1 MEKIKIRKGKGNQS
15 TSFFVFKIVIFI
27 LFTIYAITLIY
38 PVIWGFLAS
47 LKSHYELMNLN
58 RNGLPKEWLFSNY
71 IDAFV
76 SISENQTSVLT
87 MLWNSIWYT
96 LGGTLLGVFVSS
108 MTAYVAAKYVF
119 PGRKIVYAVS
129 VFVMMLPIVGAMP
142 SQYRIYTA
150 LGIVNTP
157 LIVLTFA
164 AGVGFNFYRSVFFL
178 PTLSR
183 EYAERHS

>member
-1 MEKIKIRKGKGNQS
+1 
-15 TSFFVFKIVIFI
+15 
-27 LFTIYAITLIY
+27 
-38 PVIWGFLAS
+38 
-47 LKSHYELMNLN
+47 MNLN

-119 PGRKIVYAVS
+119 PGRKNRLCGFRFRHDASDCRRDAFAV
-129 VFVMMLPIVGAMP
+129 
-142 SQYRIYTA
+142 
-150 LGIVNTP
+150 
-157 LIVLTFA
+157 
-164 AGVGFNFYRSVFFL
+164 
-178 PTLSR
+178 
-183 EYAERHS
+183 